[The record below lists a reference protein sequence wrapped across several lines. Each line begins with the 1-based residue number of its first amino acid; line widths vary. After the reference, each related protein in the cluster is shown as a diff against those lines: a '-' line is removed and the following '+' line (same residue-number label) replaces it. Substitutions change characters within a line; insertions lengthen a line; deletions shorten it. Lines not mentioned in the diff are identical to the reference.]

1 MASGGA
7 GYPPYPPD
15 PSPPPGG
22 APFTRFPNPS
32 SDYQPYV
39 PQDYTG
45 YPPPPPPGPPR
56 GLSTGPPASYNPP
69 PPPPGPPGPPPPP
82 GPPRTGGPLPPDNVS
97 DPIHDLGLRGLD
109 EGALSRTTEEVGVRE
124 RTKADS
130 LTDIDSE
137 AESRVAKSVTFIP
150 LSPKSSMTMKRHRA
164 EAAAKEEKEKQE
176 QLAFD
181 QLHALVPFKPRSRTR
196 SRHRRSSSSS
206 SSSSDNSDTGRKH
219 QPRGDG
225 SSSDDTVEILP
236 DRFDR
241 RGEPLD
247 GRSTRNRGWKSR
259 RGDFEYRPRNR
270 GDMNVKGAW
279 QVAGTD
285 GESVDRLVRGVT
297 GVLEGKRSWL
307 GLLGEVL
314 GGLQG
319 ADESKAIEDGR
330 HHDRRRRRTRRH
342 SD

>member
-1 MASGGA
+1 
-7 GYPPYPPD
+7 
-15 PSPPPGG
+15 
-22 APFTRFPNPS
+22 
-32 SDYQPYV
+32 
-39 PQDYTG
+39 
-45 YPPPPPPGPPR
+45 
-56 GLSTGPPASYNPP
+56 
-69 PPPPGPPGPPPPP
+69 
-82 GPPRTGGPLPPDNVS
+82 
-97 DPIHDLGLRGLD
+97 
-109 EGALSRTTEEVGVRE
+109 
-124 RTKADS
+124 
-130 LTDIDSE
+130 
-137 AESRVAKSVTFIP
+137 
-150 LSPKSSMTMKRHRA
+150 MTMKRHRA

-247 GRSTRNRGWKSR
+247 GRTTRNRGWKSR

-297 GVLEGKRSWL
+297 GVLEGKHGWL

-319 ADESKAIEDGR
+319 VDESKVIEDGR